1 MTLTSNIDESCAGK
15 TVLIVDDN
23 AALRGLLR
31 VSLQAFGVAKV
42 FEAESVD
49 IALALL
55 DRHRVDLVVTDWKM
69 NPRNGLDLVREI
81 RNPQLC
87 SAAYVPVIMLTA
99 YSDGEHIRA
108 ARQAGASAFLVKPF
122 TSSGLATTIVE
133 ALEDNR
139 VFVNTGDYF
148 GPDRRARERADNET
162 ANTLLAAR

>member
-122 TSSGLATTIVE
+122 TSSGLAATIVE